1 METSPTT
8 SWQIEEEKV
17 EAGTDFLFL
26 DSRITADCHCSHERR
41 RHLLLGMKD
50 ISDLE
55 SILKRKDITLLA
67 KVCIDK
73 AMVFP
78 VVMYGCE
85 RGTIKK
91 DEHKWSDA
99 FKLWCWRR
107 HLWVPYSKEIKSV
120 SPKGNQPWIF
130 TGRTDAEAEA
140 PIIWP
145 PNMKSWL
152 IGKDPDAGK
161 DWMQK
166 EKRQQRISSL
176 DSITDSVDMNLGKS
190 RK

>member
-26 DSRITADCHCSHERR
+26 DSKITADCHCSRERRR

-67 KVCIDK
+67 KVCIVK

-78 VVMYGCE
+78 IVMHECE
-85 RGTIKK
+85 SWTIKK
-91 DEHKWSDA
+91 
-99 FKLWCWRR
+99 
-107 HLWVPYSKEIKSV
+107 
-120 SPKGNQPWIF
+120 
-130 TGRTDAEAEA
+130 AE
-140 PIIWP
+140 
-145 PNMKSWL
+145 N
-152 IGKDPDAGK
+152 
-161 DWMQK
+161 
-166 EKRQQRISSL
+166 
-176 DSITDSVDMNLGKS
+176 
-190 RK
+190 